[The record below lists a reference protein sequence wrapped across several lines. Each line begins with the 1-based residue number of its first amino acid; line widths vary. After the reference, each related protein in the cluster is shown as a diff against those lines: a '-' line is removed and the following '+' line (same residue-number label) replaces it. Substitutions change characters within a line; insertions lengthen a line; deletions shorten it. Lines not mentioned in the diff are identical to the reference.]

1 MTRPT
6 YVQFIDNREEASFAL
21 AHNGQ
26 AAELII
32 GSGEFEGVARA
43 GSDLQQDIQRVTG
56 LKPDLNA
63 EWSGRS
69 KRAVII
75 GTIGRGGLIDEL
87 AASGK
92 LDAADTAGK
101 WESFVI
107 QTVAEPV
114 PGLAEAL
121 VIAGSDKRGTIF
133 GIYDVSEAIGVSPWY
148 WWADVPAVRRDSL
161 FVCQGTYKQGEPSVK
176 YRGIYIN
183 DEGPSMMAWVRERYG
198 DFVSG
203 FYEKVFELLLRLKA
217 NYLWPAMRDN
227 AFNEDDEENPR
238 LADRYGIVM
247 GTSPHE
253 PMTRSHGEWKS
264 GGQGAW
270 NDEKNGEFLRKFWE
284 HGVKRNRN
292 YESIVTLGMRGDGD
306 ESMDEQPDIVSKIK
320 LLERIVADQ
329 RAILAE
335 HVSEDVAQVPQLW
348 VLDKEMQDYYESGMH
363 VPDDVT
369 LLWSDDNHGNLRRLP
384 TPEERS
390 RSGGAGI
397 YYHLDYAG
405 GPRSYKWINVMPL
418 QKMWEQMN
426 KAYEFGADRIWIL
439 NVGGLKP
446 MELPIDYFLRMGWDM
461 PSFTKDNVH
470 SFIVSWAASVFGDTN
485 AEEIAW
491 LLAMYTKLNGRIKP
505 ENINMAETYSPVHS
519 REAED
524 LLSVCSEMRTL
535 ADQLYMTM
543 PDHLRDAFFEL
554 VYHPVHAS
562 VTIVELYIAASYNKR
577 YAEQGRAAA
586 NLTAATA
593 ERLFRRDAEL
603 TFDYNNRVA
612 LGKWNHLMD
621 QKHIGYT
628 YWNCPERN
636 IMSEVRRVSAGA
648 EAKLGVA
655 VEESAEAWPGAEAEC
670 RLPQLDPD
678 TRPAAFV
685 ELFNRGEEGLGF
697 HIAAD
702 CDWLKLDVTEGSLL
716 LQKRVAVSADWEQVP
731 AGKAVSAVLMV
742 TGSCGTEVQVTVPV
756 YQPAQSERETMTGF
770 LERDGVVAIEAEHY
784 ARKSEG
790 QDGAGWERIDG
801 YGRTLSS
808 MAVFPVTALTPADL
822 LDAPHL
828 EYDVYLRQ
836 AGDYE
841 TTAIVAPTLDCVLG
855 GSVRIGFSL
864 DDGPIVIADAVKRS
878 EDGGFHEHDWEH
890 SVIVSKR
897 EAKVMLHAA
906 AAGAHVLKVWMVD
919 SITVLQKLV
928 MESVQALNERGR
940 KHTYLG
946 PAESARG
953 TGLMPPPEEDSLHL
967 QVAGPWDDGGE
978 LQQAEWLDRE
988 ERDSKLLIRPTLRLE
1003 NGSQSSGVIA
1013 QIGVYNSQPVA
1024 YEIKLTAELH
1034 DEYGASYG
1042 SAITFDQ
1049 LPRDQ
1054 WKLYNIG
1061 FQHGSARTCGDLLLS
1076 VKISFSNC
1084 VLVREYRF
1092 PSFEDEPEYAAQK
1105 Y

>member
-1 MTRPT
+1 MTRQT

-21 AHNGQ
+21 VHNGQ
-26 AAELII
+26 AAELVI
-32 GSGEFEGVARA
+32 GSGDFEGVARA
-43 GSDLQQDIQRVTG
+43 GRDLQQDIQRVTG
-56 LKPDLNA
+56 VKPELGA

-69 KRAVII
+69 QRAVII
-75 GTIGRGGLIDEL
+75 GTIGRGGLVDEL
-87 AASGK
+87 IAGGK

-133 GIYDVSEAIGVSPWY
+133 GIYDVSESIGVSPWH
-148 WWADVPAVRRDSL
+148 WWADVPTACRDALYVRR
-161 FVCQGTYKQGEPSVK
+161 GTYKQGEPSVK
-176 YRGIYIN
+176 YRGIFIN
-183 DEGPSMMAWVRERYG
+183 DEGPSMMAWVRERHV

-217 NYLWPAMRDN
+217 NYLWPAMWDN

-238 LADRYGIVM
+238 LADMYGIVM
-247 GTSPHE
+247 GTSHHE

-270 NDEKNGEFLRKFWE
+270 NYEKNGEYLYKFWE

-306 ESMDEQPDIVSKIK
+306 EAMDEESDMDTKMK
-320 LLERIVADQ
+320 LLERIVDDQ
-329 RAILAE
+329 RAIIAK
-335 HVSEDVAQVPQLW
+335 HMNEDVSQVPQLW
-348 VLDKEMQDYYESGMH
+348 ALYKEVQDYYDGGMR

-369 LLWSDDNHGNLRRLP
+369 LLWSDDNHGNLRRVP
-384 TPEERS
+384 TPEERK

-397 YYHLDYAG
+397 YYHLDYVG

-439 NVGGLKP
+439 NVGDLKP
-446 MELPIDYFLRMGWDM
+446 MELPIDYFLRLGWDV

-470 SFIVSWAASVFGDTN
+470 SFIANWAASIFGDTN

-505 ENINMAETYSPVHS
+505 EHINMVETYSPVHS

-524 LLSVCSEMRTL
+524 ILSECSEMRTL
-535 ADQLYMTM
+535 AEQLYETM

-554 VYHPVHAS
+554 VLHPVHAS
-562 VTIVELYIAASYNKR
+562 ATVVELYISASYNKL
-577 YAEQGRAAA
+577 YAEQGRTTA
-586 NLTAATA
+586 NLAAATA

-603 TFDYNNRVA
+603 TFDYNNRLA

-621 QKHIGYT
+621 QTHIGYT
-628 YWNCPERN
+628 YWNYPERN
-636 IMSEVRRVSAGA
+636 IMPEVRRVTVAA

-655 VEESAEAWPGAEAEC
+655 VEESAEAWPGSASEC
-670 RLPQLDPD
+670 RLPQLDPIS
-678 TRPAAFV
+678 RPSAFV
-685 ELFNRGEEGLGF
+685 ELFNRGESELGYTIASDSEWVKLSEMEGTLQ
-697 HIAAD
+697 
-702 CDWLKLDVTEGSLL
+702 
-716 LQKRVAVSADWEQVP
+716 LQKRIAVSIDWEKAP
-731 AGKAVSAVLMV
+731 AGQSLSAALTVA
-742 TGSCGTEVQVTVPV
+742 GSCGTQVVV
-756 YQPAQSERETMTGF
+756 AVSFRQPEQSEREAMVGF
-770 LERDGVVAIEAEHY
+770 LERDGIVAIEAEHY
-784 ARKSEG
+784 ARKTAGQEG
-790 QDGAGWERIDG
+790 AAWEKIDG

-808 MAVFPVTALTPADL
+808 MAVFPVTAPTPTNPAD
-822 LDAPHL
+822 APCL
-828 EYDVYLRQ
+828 EYDVYLRH

-841 TTAIVAPTLDCVLG
+841 TTAIVAPTLDCVPG

-864 DDGPIVIADAVKRS
+864 DDGPIVVADAVKRS
-878 EDGGFHEHDWEH
+878 EDGGFHEPDWEM

-897 EAKVMLHAA
+897 EAKATLR
-906 AAGAHVLKVWMVD
+906 AGSAGSHVLKVWMVD

-928 MESVQALNERGR
+928 MESIQALNENGR

-946 PAESARG
+946 PAESRLG
-953 TGLMPPPEEDSLHL
+953 TGRLPVEDDNLHL
-967 QVAGPWDDGGE
+967 LVAGPWDDGGE
-978 LQQAEWLDRE
+978 LLQAERQDRE
-988 ERDSKLLIRPTLRLE
+988 ELDSKLVIRPTLRLE
-1003 NGSQSSGVIA
+1003 NGSQSGCVIA
-1013 QIGVYNSQPVA
+1013 QIGVYNSQA
-1024 YEIKLTAELH
+1024 IAHEIKLTAELH
-1034 DEYGASYG
+1034 DEHGGAYG
-1042 SAITFDQ
+1042 STIAFDQ
-1049 LPRDQ
+1049 LPREQ
-1054 WKLYNIG
+1054 WRLYNLG
-1061 FQHGSARTCGDLLLS
+1061 FQNGATLTSGDLLLK
-1076 VKISFSNC
+1076 VRIAFGNA

-1092 PSFEDEPEYAAQK
+1092 PGFANETE
-1105 Y
+1105 